1 MLMLLRTN
9 LTLNGFSMTEKKF
22 RTWIEKIGVIGFLF
36 FLAKG
41 LVWLIAAGVATLF
54 LR

>member
-1 MLMLLRTN
+1 MA
-9 LTLNGFSMTEKKF
+9 EKKL
-22 RTWIEKIGVIGFLF
+22 TSWIERAGIIGFLF

-41 LVWLIAAGVATLF
+41 LVWLAAAGFAALL

>member
-1 MLMLLRTN
+1 
-9 LTLNGFSMTEKKF
+9 MTEKRY

-41 LVWLIAAGVATLF
+41 LVWLAAAGVATLF
-54 LR
+54 FQ

>member
-1 MLMLLRTN
+1 MGL
-9 LTLNGFSMTEKKF
+9 SMTEKKSKN
-22 RTWIEKIGVIGFLF
+22 WIGKVGMIGFLF

-41 LVWLIAAGVATLF
+41 LVWLAAAGVAALL

>member
-1 MLMLLRTN
+1 
-9 LTLNGFSMTEKKF
+9 MTEKKPKN
-22 RTWIEKIGVIGFLF
+22 WIERVGMIGFLF

-41 LVWLIAAGVATLF
+41 LVWLAAAGVATLL

>member
-1 MLMLLRTN
+1 
-9 LTLNGFSMTEKKF
+9 MTEK
-22 RTWIEKIGVIGFLF
+22 RTKTWLEKAGMIGFLF

-41 LVWLIAAGVATLF
+41 LLWLAAAGAAALF

>member
-1 MLMLLRTN
+1 MLLRTN
-9 LTLNGFSMTEKKF
+9 LTLSGFSMTERKF
-22 RTWIEKIGVIGFLF
+22 KNFIEKIGVIGFLF

-41 LVWLIAAGVATLF
+41 LVWLAAAGVATLY